1 MKWFVYMLRCRDN
14 SVYTGITNNLNKR
27 IEAHMSGNGS
37 KYLRGRLPVKLIYK
51 ENFLNRSDASKKS
64 GSQIKRTA
72 SREVV
77 AWRDCGGVYS
87 KLCLR
92 HEPTGFDSL
101 P

>member
-51 ENFLNRSDASKKS
+51 ENFLNRSDASKREIEIKS
-64 GSQIKRTA
+64 GPTYSFKMA
-72 SREVV
+72 REKQNS
-77 AWRDCGGVYS
+77 CS
-87 KLCLR
+87 
-92 HEPTGFDSL
+92 DSFYFL
-101 P
+101 